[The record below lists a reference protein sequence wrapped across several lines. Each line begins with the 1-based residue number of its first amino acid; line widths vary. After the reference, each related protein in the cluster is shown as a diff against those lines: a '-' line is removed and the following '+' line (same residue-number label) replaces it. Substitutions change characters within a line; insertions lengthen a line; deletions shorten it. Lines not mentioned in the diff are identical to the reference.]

1 MLANTAIVLLV
12 YDDCVSTESSLMTEN
27 LERIELK
34 PQDGCA
40 LAARTVPPLAA
51 GTTATAGRVS
61 TVFGREAWT
70 CRTTS
75 TIRMMTMMATTTP
88 RLTASPTVSDV

>member
-1 MLANTAIVLLV
+1 LNCAHVVNAISVLLV

-40 LAARTVPPLAA
+40 LAARTLPPLAAA
-51 GTTATAGRVS
+51 GTTATAG
-61 TVFGREAWT
+61 
-70 CRTTS
+70 
-75 TIRMMTMMATTTP
+75 
-88 RLTASPTVSDV
+88 